1 VQTSLRIYCG
11 VGSLKFDDS
20 CLTFVKTSPHFK
32 ANGVGMPLKL
42 RLSLDWVKYNERQ
55 SSLV

>member
-1 VQTSLRIYCG
+1 VLTSLRIYCG

-20 CLTFVKTSPHFK
+20 WLTFVKTSPHFK
-32 ANGVGMPLKL
+32 ANGFVMPLKL
-42 RLSLDWVKYNERQ
+42 RLWLDWMKYNEHQ